1 MLSQPSFS
9 SPLINED
16 LPAGPQLV
24 FTLNNRFF
32 RHQACYS
39 LLTAKPGGQADRVVS
54 LWKYKVVGVPYQ
66 LYILW
71 CLCTLSAV
79 TYIQWCLHIIP
90 WCMCTLSA
98 VRTMVSVFSINSNYH
113 GFCVLKNQ
121 PAMVAFL
128 LSAVRTT
135 ASVYSAVVIRV
146 HVLYELYILVSF
158 SCTYHGSV

>member
-1 MLSQPSFS
+1 VHLLQI
-9 SPLINED
+9 LCTV
-16 LPAGPQLV
+16 LC
-24 FTLNNRFF
+24 FTALCTRWV
-32 RHQACYS
+32 YS
-39 LLTAKPGGQADRVVS
+39 TNKKFHGVRVIFHLQSMSHHGVC
-54 LWKYKVVGVPYQ
+54 VPRRCVPYQ

-71 CLCTLSAV
+71 CLCTLSAI

-98 VRTMVSVFSINSNYH
+98 VRTMVSVYSINSNYH

-135 ASVYSAVVIRV
+135 ASVYSAAVIRV